1 MKMKIKMKEINRG
14 WKIEQ
19 EEQEQE
25 QEKQEQEQ
33 EQQQQEE
40 EVEKDVVETGK
51 EEIKREDVMTAT
63 RWFKSLINTFSCQHS
78 P

>member
-1 MKMKIKMKEINRG
+1 MKMKIKIKEINRG

-25 QEKQEQEQ
+25 KQEQ
-33 EQQQQEE
+33 EQQQQQ

>member
-1 MKMKIKMKEINRG
+1 MMKMKIKIKEINRG

-25 QEKQEQEQ
+25 KQEQEQ
-33 EQQQQEE
+33 EQQQQQ